1 MGRVIHHQVD
11 ENRQQGAQ
19 QGPAFASA
27 NEASRDTVRK
37 IRQHEAAAATRAAPL
52 AALERREIAPRNGW
66 RQPAP
71 KLKRRYWLCLRVHAG
86 RSTLAPNAA
95 VMHFQRIA
103 LRSPVAANQGLH
115 AI

>member
-52 AALERREIAPRNGW
+52 AALERREIAPRDW
-66 RQPAP
+66 LEAARAEAAAP
-71 KLKRRYWLCLRVHAG
+71 LLVMPEG
-86 RSTLAPNAA
+86 ETLADQP
-95 VMHFQRIA
+95 
-103 LRSPVAANQGLH
+103 SPRTRR
-115 AI
+115 